1 MQLLF
6 YQAPMSCLILLFLIP
21 FESSIFDI
29 MQLFNMLDMLQWV
42 IFLVSGLAAFTV
54 NLTTF
59 WIIRNTSGTN
69 FTIFSD
75 KMRINFL
82 VITYAT
88 FGKLKLCTT
97 ILIGFKLFGDP
108 LHIYQVT
115 Q

>member
-1 MQLLF
+1 
-6 YQAPMSCLILLFLIP
+6 MSCLILLLLIP

-29 MQLFNMLDMLQWV
+29 MQLFDMLDTLQWA
-42 IFLVSGLAAFTV
+42 IFLVSGFAAFTV

-69 FTIFSD
+69 VTILVIKYKF
-75 KMRINFL
+75 NFP

-115 Q
+115 